1 MSLSANFSASR
12 DDFALNFSIEVE
24 PGETVAVV
32 GPSGAGKTTA
42 LACLA
47 GLLRP
52 HNGSIRNGSST
63 WFDSA
68 SRTFVP
74 AHRRNVAM
82 VFAGGALFGHL
93 SGLGNAEFGLLAG
106 GEAPHDARKKALD
119 ALEIVGASHLAGR
132 RASTLSAG
140 EVQRVALARA
150 VALTP
155 RVLLLDEPLSAL
167 DIRLRPLVRDALRKA
182 IDATRAATVL
192 VVHEPAE
199 ALLFARRFVVLE
211 DGSVKQSGELAA
223 LRERPASGY
232 VASFAGVNFYRG
244 LARPLGDGSS
254 VVLAGGGEV
263 VVQGDYAGEISFTV
277 DPDTVTLSADAPH
290 TSARNVFR
298 GPVEEIASDRGAFR
312 VTLSSSPPI
321 TARVTA
327 HSLSA
332 LDMAAGVQLYAAFK
346 AVEARIL

>member
-1 MSLSANFSASR
+1 MSLAANFSAQR
-12 DDFALNFSIEVE
+12 DDFALDFSIDVE

-52 HNGSIRNGSST
+52 HIGAIGYGGST

-74 AHRRNVAM
+74 AHRRDVAM

-93 SGLGNAEFGLLAG
+93 SGLGNAEFGLRAG
-106 GEAPHDARKKALD
+106 GEAAPSARKKALD
-119 ALEIVGASHLAGR
+119 ALEIVGASHLADR

-155 RVLLLDEPLSAL
+155 GVLLLDEPLSAL

-211 DGSVKQSGELAA
+211 DGKVKQSGELAA
-223 LRERPASGY
+223 LREHPASGY
-232 VASFAGVNFYRG
+232 VAAFAGVNFYRG
-244 LARPLGDGSS
+244 LSRPLGDGSS

-263 VVQGDYAGEISFTV
+263 VVQGDYTGEISFTI
-277 DPDTVTLSADAPH
+277 DPDTVTLSAEAPH

-298 GPVEEIASDRGAFR
+298 GPVEEIAADRGAFR

-332 LDMAAGVQLYAAFK
+332 LDMAAGVPLYAAFK